1 MSWPAA
7 QATLVNLVNGI
18 YQRELGIQFVVR
30 VFVLHVGSS
39 LSSNKA
45 RNLLDQ
51 FGARVR
57 VVNGDIRRLDVRQET
72 NIEVAHLLTGRNLD
86 GRTIGIAWRPGVWGL
101 SEHHHVPAHENWLL
115 NLLEVKLIYKNMMVA
130 AHELG
135 HNFSGRHDL
144 ADESA
149 LHTLSGVGIMNA
161 QLCVIHSTLIIAMN
175 FPRLIP
181 IKLAIMQTVAG
192 MSISP
197 TSDRS

>member
-144 ADESA
+144 ADEECVTHFIWCWDYERTIMWDTFYSDNRDEFSKA
-149 LHTLSGVGIMNA
+149 NSDQISNNANSGRNV
-161 QLCVIHSTLIIAMN
+161 N
-175 FPRLIP
+175 F
-181 IKLAIMQTVAG
+181 THV
-192 MSISP
+192 
-197 TSDRS
+197 